1 MPPITVPRPPPPTPP
16 LVTRLNVYTSCS
28 FTLFTSI
35 FLVCHY
41 LTRTIFNLR
50 EAWHSTLSS
59 PLSPMSSS
67 SLDCPWLTP
76 TSHVLNHT
84 QVYGGF
90 QIVSSSRSCISIILS
105 FPRTDSIVSSGD
117 GLNLGRRSEVVTW
130 PYRACLWGLSV
141 SLTRSFFF
149 EWITLAIWLGVSY

>member
-1 MPPITVPRPPPPTPP
+1 MTQSFTEFY
-16 LVTRLNVYTSCS
+16 LVNDNLVYPKICYENDISNSCMFNSSKNLNVTTMKPLIDPFSKECRIPLPSWIQSSHIYNNSS
-28 FTLFTSI
+28 SILFTSI

-90 QIVSSSRSCISIILS
+90 
-105 FPRTDSIVSSGD
+105 
-117 GLNLGRRSEVVTW
+117 
-130 PYRACLWGLSV
+130 
-141 SLTRSFFF
+141 
-149 EWITLAIWLGVSY
+149 